1 MRSSVKVT
9 ALPFFFDISFYDIIL
24 LLLLLVA
31 VVVDLSSFSLL
42 TTTTD
47 NPPVDDWVKRLMK
60 IMTHLESSGV
70 GRCHRHLQI
79 ANVWQRCSPHSQCRL
94 RCHFFFFFFFFFF
107 MYFKWF
113 DQIVSRWWA
122 VLQPCWWFLL
132 AQSANFRGLATWANR
147 FFFRS
152 CRLHLAIGTFSGG
165 WRRLATFDFAI
176 SSRIP
181 GEFRKFWQRRTGM
194 ETLEHS

>member
-107 MYFKWF
+107 
-113 DQIVSRWWA
+113 
-122 VLQPCWWFLL
+122 LC
-132 AQSANFRGLATWANR
+132 
-147 FFFRS
+147 
-152 CRLHLAIGTFSGG
+152 
-165 WRRLATFDFAI
+165 I
-176 SSRIP
+176 SSGLIKSFQD
-181 GEFRKFWQRRTGM
+181 GERFCNLADGFCWPSRPISEVWQRGRTAFSFVAAACIWP
-194 ETLEHS
+194 LEHFRAGGVD